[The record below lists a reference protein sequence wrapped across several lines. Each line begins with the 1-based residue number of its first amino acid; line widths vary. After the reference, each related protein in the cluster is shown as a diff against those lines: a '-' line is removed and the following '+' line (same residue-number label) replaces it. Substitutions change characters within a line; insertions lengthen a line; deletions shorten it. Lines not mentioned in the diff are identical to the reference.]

1 MTAVRDSASLHPKTV
16 SEYQSHTKRKPRRKP
31 NKNLRGRYIKVDPR
45 VWRTALKL
53 AQGDN
58 SRIKVISDTE
68 VIVSNP
74 QH

>member
-1 MTAVRDSASLHPKTV
+1 MTTVRDSASLHPKTV
-16 SEYQSHTKRKPRRKP
+16 SEYQSHTKKRAPRKP

-53 AQGDN
+53 AKGDN
-58 SRIKVISDTE
+58 SRIKVVSDTE

-74 QH
+74 RD